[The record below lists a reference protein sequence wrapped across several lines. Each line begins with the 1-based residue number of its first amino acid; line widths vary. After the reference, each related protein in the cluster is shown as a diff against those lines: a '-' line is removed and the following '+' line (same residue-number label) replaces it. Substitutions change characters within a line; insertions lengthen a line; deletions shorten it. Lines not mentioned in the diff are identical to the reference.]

1 MIQSSLY
8 RALNKGFDYQ
18 ILACKDFKESE
29 LAKEVISYFKPNTK
43 AILFPEFRAKKN
55 DDLRSFFEE
64 FLQLLGGLREFYQAL
79 ENKQEAII
87 IAPISALLH
96 PLPKKELLESFKIT
110 LLEKY
115 NLKDLKDKLFYYG
128 YEILDLVEVEG
139 EASFR
144 GDIVDIYAPNSK
156 AYRLSFFDTEC
167 ESIKEFDPT
176 TQMSLKEDLLE
187 IEIPPTLFS
196 LDEPSY
202 KDLKTKVEQSP
213 LNSFSKDLTSFGL
226 WFLGEKAND
235 LLHAYKSVIS
245 PKALEEIQELASLNE
260 LDCERFKSLKVL
272 ENAQGYEDLEIH
284 AHALEGFIA
293 LHSNHKI
300 TLLAPNK
307 TILDN
312 VLGTIKKSNMDNV
325 LGTIEKSNMECVIAP
340 FVLNFKT
347 PDGIFISLNSF
358 ERKKKRQKSK
368 LALNELNP
376 GEWVVHDDY
385 GVGVFSQLVQHSVL
399 GSKRDFLEIAYLGED
414 KLLLP
419 VENLHLIAR
428 YVAQSDSVPVKDRLG
443 KGSFLKLKAK
453 VRTKLLEIAGKIIE
467 LAAERNLILGK
478 KMDTHLAE
486 LEVFKSHAGFE
497 YTSDQ
502 EKAIAEISK
511 DLSSKRVMDRL
522 LSGDV
527 GFGKT
532 EVAMHAIFCAFL
544 NGFQSVLV
552 VPTTLLAH
560 QHFETL
566 RARFENFGVKVARLD
581 RYASEK
587 NKLLKAVELG
597 LIDVLV
603 GTHAILGA
611 KFKNLGLVVV
621 DEEHKFGVKQKEAL
635 KELSKSVHFLSMSA
649 TPIPRTLNMALS
661 QIKSI
666 SSLKTP
672 PTDRKPSRTF
682 LKEKNDELLKEI
694 IYREL
699 RRNGQIFYIHNHI
712 ASISKVKTK
721 LENLI
726 PKLKI
731 AILHSQINANK
742 SEEIMLEFA
751 KGNYQ
756 VLLCTSIVESG
767 IHLPNANTIIIDNA
781 QNFGL
786 ADLHQLRGR
795 VGRGKKEGF
804 CYFLIEDQKSLN
816 EQALKRLLALEKNS
830 YLGSGE
836 SIAYH
841 DLEIRGGGNLLGQ
854 DQSGHIKNIG
864 YALYTRMLEDAIYE
878 LSGGKKRLEK
888 SVEIQLGVSAFL
900 NPELIASDSL
910 RLDLYRRLS
919 LCENVD
925 EVGQIH
931 EEIEDRFGKID
942 DLSAQFL
949 QIITLKILANQL
961 GILKLSNF
969 NQNITLTY
977 SDEKKES
984 LKAPSKDDNDILE
997 TLLKHLRAQISLKQR

>member
-8 RALNKGFDYQ
+8 KALNKGFDYQ

-79 ENKQEAII
+79 ENKQKAII

-187 IEIPPTLFS
+187 VEIPPTLFS
-196 LDEPSY
+196 LNEQSY
-202 KDLKTKVEQSP
+202 KDLKAKVEQSP

-260 LDCERFKSLKVL
+260 LDGERFKFLKVL
-272 ENAQGYEDLEIH
+272 ENPQGYEDLEIH
-284 AHALEGFIA
+284 AHALESFMA
-293 LHSNHKI
+293 LHSNRKI

-312 VLGTIKKSNMDNV
+312 AISTL
-325 LGTIEKSNMECVIAP
+325 EKSHIECVIAP

-368 LALNELNP
+368 LALNELNA

-399 GSKRDFLEIAYLGED
+399 GSKRDFLEIAYWGED

-428 YVAQSDSVPVKDRLG
+428 YVAQSDSVPIKDRLG

-453 VRTKLLEIAGKIIE
+453 VKNKLLEIAGKIIE

-544 NGFQSVLV
+544 NGFQSALV

-587 NKLLKAVELG
+587 NKLLKAVGLG
-597 LIDVLV
+597 LVDVLV

-661 QIKSI
+661 QIKGI
-666 SSLKTP
+666 SSLKIP
-672 PTDRKPSRTF
+672 PTDRKPNRTF

-694 IYREL
+694 IHREL

-721 LENLI
+721 LEDLI

-731 AILHSQINANK
+731 AILHSQINAHE
-742 SEEIMLEFA
+742 SEETMLEFA

-836 SIAYH
+836 SVAYH

-888 SVEIQLGVSAFL
+888 SVEIQLSVSAFL

-919 LCENVD
+919 LCENTD

-961 GILKLSNF
+961 GIIKLSNF
-969 NQNITLTY
+969 NQNITITY

-984 LKAPSKDDNDILE
+984 LKAPSKDDSDILE
-997 TLLKHLRAQISLKQR
+997 TLLKHLRAQISLKRH

>member
-1 MIQSSLY
+1 MIQASLY

-187 IEIPPTLFS
+187 VEIPPTLFS
-196 LDEPSY
+196 LNEQSY
-202 KDLKTKVEQSP
+202 KDLKAKVEQSP

-260 LDCERFKSLKVL
+260 LNCERFKFLKVL
-272 ENAQGYEDLEIH
+272 ENPQGYEDLEIH
-284 AHALEGFIA
+284 AHALESFIT
-293 LHSNHKI
+293 LHSNRKI

-312 VLGTIKKSNMDNV
+312 AISVL
-325 LGTIEKSNMECVIAP
+325 EKSSIECVIAP

-347 PDGIFISLNSF
+347 PNGIFISLNSF

-368 LALNELNP
+368 LALNELNA

-399 GSKRDFLEIAYLGED
+399 GSKRDFLEIAYFGED

-428 YVAQSDSVPVKDRLG
+428 YVAQSDSVPIKDRLG

-453 VRTKLLEIAGKIIE
+453 VKTKLLEIAGKIIE

-544 NGFQSVLV
+544 NGFQSALV

-581 RYASEK
+581 RYASKK
-587 NKLLKAVELG
+587 NKLLKAAELG

-603 GTHAILGA
+603 GTHAIFCA

-621 DEEHKFGVKQKEAL
+621 DEEHKFGVKQKESL

-661 QIKSI
+661 QIKGI
-666 SSLKTP
+666 SSLKIP

-694 IYREL
+694 IHREL

-712 ASISKVKTK
+712 ASISKIKTK
-721 LENLI
+721 LEDLI

-731 AILHSQINANK
+731 AILHSQISAHE

-767 IHLPNANTIIIDNA
+767 IHLPNANTIIIDKA

-961 GILKLSNF
+961 GIIKLSNF
-969 NQNITLTY
+969 NQNITITY

-997 TLLKHLRAQISLKQR
+997 TLLKHLRTQISLKRH

>member
-29 LAKEVISYFKPNTK
+29 LAKEVISYFKPNIK

-79 ENKQEAII
+79 ENKQETII

-144 GDIVDIYAPNSK
+144 GDIVDIYVPNSK
-156 AYRLSFFDTEC
+156 AYRLSFFGTEC
-167 ESIKEFDPT
+167 ESIKELDPT

-226 WFLGEKAND
+226 WFLGEKAQD
-235 LLHAYKSVIS
+235 LLSVYKSIIS

-260 LDCERFKSLKVL
+260 LDCERFKFLKVL

-284 AHALEGFIA
+284 AHALEGFIT

-312 VLGTIKKSNMDNV
+312 AISAL
-325 LGTIEKSNMECVIAP
+325 EKSSMECVIAP

-368 LALNELNP
+368 LALNELNA

-428 YVAQSDSVPVKDRLG
+428 YVAQSDSVPAKDRLG

-478 KMDTHLAE
+478 KMDVYLAE

-511 DLSSKRVMDRL
+511 DLSSHRVMDRL

-544 NGFQSVLV
+544 NGFQSALV

-566 RARFENFGVKVARLD
+566 RARFEKFGVKVARLD

-597 LIDVLV
+597 QVDALI

-611 KFKNLGLVVV
+611 KFKNLGLMVV

-661 QIKSI
+661 QIKGI
-666 SSLKTP
+666 SSLKIP

-694 IYREL
+694 IHREL

-712 ASISKVKTK
+712 VSISKVKTK
-721 LENLI
+721 LEDLI

-731 AILHSQINANK
+731 AILHSQINANE

-961 GILKLSNF
+961 GIIKLSNF

-977 SDEKKES
+977 NDEHKES

-997 TLLKHLRAQISLKQR
+997 TLLKHLRAQISLKRR

>member
-8 RALNKGFDYQ
+8 RALNEGFDYQ

-29 LAKEVISYFKPNTK
+29 LAKEVISYVKPNTK

-144 GDIVDIYAPNSK
+144 GDIVDIYIPNSK

-167 ESIKEFDPT
+167 ESIKELDPT

-226 WFLGEKAND
+226 WFLGEKAQD
-235 LLHAYKSVIS
+235 LLSVYKSVIS
-245 PKALEEIQELASLNE
+245 PRALEEIQELASLNE
-260 LDCERFKSLKVL
+260 LDCERFKFLKVL

-312 VLGTIKKSNMDNV
+312 TISALDA
-325 LGTIEKSNMECVIAP
+325 GNMECVIAP

-347 PDGIFISLNSF
+347 PDRIFISLNSF
-358 ERKKKRQKSK
+358 ERKKKHRKSK

-428 YVAQSDSVPVKDRLG
+428 YVAQSDSVPAKDRLG

-453 VRTKLLEIAGKIIE
+453 VRTKLLEIASKIIE

-502 EKAIAEISK
+502 EKAIAEISR
-511 DLSSKRVMDRL
+511 DLSSHRVMDRL

-544 NGFQSVLV
+544 NGFQSALV

-566 RARFENFGVKVARLD
+566 RVRFENFGVKVARLD

-597 LIDVLV
+597 LVDALI

-611 KFKNLGLVVV
+611 KFKNLGLMVV

-661 QIKSI
+661 QIKGI

-672 PTDRKPSRTF
+672 PTDRKPNRTF

-721 LENLI
+721 LEGLI

-961 GILKLSNF
+961 GIIKLSNF
-969 NQNITLTY
+969 NQNITITY

-997 TLLKHLRAQISLKQR
+997 TLLKHLHAQISLKRH

>member
-18 ILACKDFKESE
+18 ILACKDFKESK
-29 LAKEVISYFKPNTK
+29 LAKEVISYFKPNIK
-43 AILFPEFRAKKN
+43 AVLFPEFRAKKN

-196 LDEPSY
+196 LDESSY

-260 LDCERFKSLKVL
+260 LDYERFKFLEVL

-293 LHSNHKI
+293 LHSHHKI

-312 VLGTIKKSNMDNV
+312 AISAL
-325 LGTIEKSNMECVIAP
+325 EKSHIECVIAP

-347 PDGIFISLNSF
+347 PDRIFISLNSF

-385 GVGVFSQLVQHSVL
+385 GVGVFSQLIQHSVL

-443 KGSFLKLKAK
+443 KGSFLKSKAK
-453 VRTKLLEIAGKIIE
+453 VRTKLLEIASKIIE

-544 NGFQSVLV
+544 NGFQSALV

-597 LIDVLV
+597 LVDALI

-661 QIKSI
+661 QIKGI

-694 IYREL
+694 IHREL

-731 AILHSQINANK
+731 AILHSQINANE

-836 SIAYH
+836 SVAYH

-919 LCENVD
+919 LCEDVD

-961 GILKLSNF
+961 GIIKLSNF
-969 NQNITLTY
+969 NQNITITY

-997 TLLKHLRAQISLKQR
+997 TLLKHLRAQISLKRR

>member
-156 AYRLSFFDTEC
+156 AYRLSFFDMEC

-187 IEIPPTLFS
+187 VEIPPTLFS
-196 LDEPSY
+196 LNEQSY

-260 LDCERFKSLKVL
+260 LDNERFKFLKVL
-272 ENAQGYEDLEIH
+272 ENPQGYEDLEIH
-284 AHALEGFIA
+284 AHALESFIA
-293 LHSNHKI
+293 LHSNRKI

-312 VLGTIKKSNMDNV
+312 AISAL
-325 LGTIEKSNMECVIAP
+325 EKSHIECVIAP

-428 YVAQSDSVPVKDRLG
+428 YVAQSDSVPTKDRLG

-453 VRTKLLEIAGKIIE
+453 VKTKLLEIAGKIIE

-486 LEVFKSHAGFE
+486 LEIFKSHAGFE

-544 NGFQSVLV
+544 NGFQSALV

-603 GTHAILGA
+603 GTRAILGA

-661 QIKSI
+661 QIKGI
-666 SSLKTP
+666 SSLKIP

-694 IYREL
+694 IHREL

-721 LENLI
+721 LEDLI

-731 AILHSQINANK
+731 AILHSQINANE

-767 IHLPNANTIIIDNA
+767 IHLPNANTIIIDNV

-888 SVEIQLGVSAFL
+888 SVEIQLSVSAFL

-919 LCENVD
+919 LCENTD

-961 GILKLSNF
+961 GIIKLSNF
-969 NQNITLTY
+969 NQNITITY

-997 TLLKHLRAQISLKQR
+997 TLLKHLRAQISLKRH

>member
-29 LAKEVISYFKPNTK
+29 LAKEVISYFKPNIK

-156 AYRLSFFDTEC
+156 AYRLSFFDMEC

-196 LDEPSY
+196 LNEQSY

-245 PKALEEIQELASLNE
+245 PRALEENQELASLNE
-260 LDCERFKSLKVL
+260 LDNERFKFLKVL
-272 ENAQGYEDLEIH
+272 ENPQGYEDLEIH
-284 AHALEGFIA
+284 AHALESFIA
-293 LHSNHKI
+293 LHSNRKI

-312 VLGTIKKSNMDNV
+312 AISAL
-325 LGTIEKSNMECVIAP
+325 EKSHIECVIAP

-368 LALNELNP
+368 LALNELNA

-399 GSKRDFLEIAYLGED
+399 GSKRDFLEIAYWGED

-428 YVAQSDSVPVKDRLG
+428 YVAQSDSVPTKDRLG

-453 VRTKLLEIAGKIIE
+453 VKTKLLEIASKIIE

-544 NGFQSVLV
+544 NGFQSALV

-603 GTHAILGA
+603 GTHAIFCA

-661 QIKSI
+661 QIKGI
-666 SSLKTP
+666 SSLKIP

-694 IYREL
+694 IHREL

-721 LENLI
+721 LEDLI

-731 AILHSQINANK
+731 AILHSQINAHE

-888 SVEIQLGVSAFL
+888 SVEIQLSVSAFL

-919 LCENVD
+919 LCENTD

-961 GILKLSNF
+961 GIIKLSNF
-969 NQNITLTY
+969 NQNITITY

-997 TLLKHLRAQISLKQR
+997 TLLKHLRAQISLKRH

>member
-18 ILACKDFKESE
+18 ILACKDFKESK
-29 LAKEVISYFKPNTK
+29 LAKEVISYFKPNIK
-43 AILFPEFRAKKN
+43 AVLFPEFRAKKD

-79 ENKQEAII
+79 ENKQETII

-144 GDIVDIYAPNSK
+144 GDIVDIYVPNSK

-196 LDEPSY
+196 LDESSY

-245 PKALEEIQELASLNE
+245 PRALEEIQELASLNE
-260 LDCERFKSLKVL
+260 LDCERFKFLEVL

-284 AHALEGFIA
+284 VHALEGFIA
-293 LHSNHKI
+293 LHSHHKI

-312 VLGTIKKSNMDNV
+312 AISAL
-325 LGTIEKSNMECVIAP
+325 EKSNIECVIAP

-428 YVAQSDSVPVKDRLG
+428 YVVQSDSVPAKDRLG

-478 KMDTHLAE
+478 KMDVHLAE
-486 LEVFKSHAGFE
+486 LEIFKSHAGFE

-544 NGFQSVLV
+544 NGFQSALV

-597 LIDVLV
+597 QVDALI

-661 QIKSI
+661 QIKGI

-721 LENLI
+721 LEELI

-731 AILHSQINANK
+731 AILHSQINASE

-836 SIAYH
+836 SVAYH

-919 LCENVD
+919 LCENTD

-942 DLSAQFL
+942 DLSTQFL

-961 GILKLSNF
+961 GIIKLSNF

-977 SDEKKES
+977 NDEHKES

-997 TLLKHLRAQISLKQR
+997 TLLKHLRAQISLKRR

>member
-79 ENKQEAII
+79 ENKQETII

-156 AYRLSFFDTEC
+156 AYRLSFFDAEC

-196 LDEPSY
+196 LDESSY

-245 PKALEEIQELASLNE
+245 PRALEEIQELASLNE
-260 LDCERFKSLKVL
+260 LDDERFKFLKVL
-272 ENAQGYEDLEIH
+272 ENPQGYEDLEIH
-284 AHALEGFIA
+284 VHALESFIA

-312 VLGTIKKSNMDNV
+312 AISAL
-325 LGTIEKSNMECVIAP
+325 EKSHIECVIAP

-368 LALNELNP
+368 LALNELNA

-428 YVAQSDSVPVKDRLG
+428 YVAQSDSVPTKDRLG

-453 VRTKLLEIAGKIIE
+453 VKTKLLEIAGKIIE

-486 LEVFKSHAGFE
+486 LEVFKLHAGFE

-511 DLSSKRVMDRL
+511 DLSSNRVMDRL

-544 NGFQSVLV
+544 NGFQSALV

-581 RYASEK
+581 RYAGEK

-603 GTHAILGA
+603 GTHAIFCA

-635 KELSKSVHFLSMSA
+635 KELAKSVHFLSMSA

-661 QIKSI
+661 QIKGI
-666 SSLKTP
+666 SSLKIP

-694 IYREL
+694 IHREL

-721 LENLI
+721 LEELI

-731 AILHSQINANK
+731 AILHSQINANE

-888 SVEIQLGVSAFL
+888 SVEIQLSVSAFL

-919 LCENVD
+919 LCENTD

-961 GILKLSNF
+961 GIIKLSNF
-969 NQNITLTY
+969 NQNITITY

-997 TLLKHLRAQISLKQR
+997 TLLKHLRAQISLKRH

>member
-18 ILACKDFKESE
+18 ILACKDFKESK
-29 LAKEVISYFKPNTK
+29 LAKEVINYFKPNTK

-64 FLQLLGGLREFYQAL
+64 FLQLLGALGEFYQAL
-79 ENKQEAII
+79 ENKQETII

-110 LLEKY
+110 LLGKY

-128 YEILDLVEVEG
+128 YEILDLVEMEG

-167 ESIKEFDPT
+167 ESIKEFDPI

-245 PKALEEIQELASLNE
+245 PKALGEIQELASLNE
-260 LDCERFKSLKVL
+260 LDGERFKSLKVL

-293 LHSNHKI
+293 LHSNRKI

-312 VLGTIKKSNMDNV
+312 AIGTLERSSI
-325 LGTIEKSNMECVIAP
+325 ECVIAP

-428 YVAQSDSVPVKDRLG
+428 YVAQSDSVPIKDRLG

-453 VRTKLLEIAGKIIE
+453 VRTKLLEIASKIIE

-497 YTSDQ
+497 YTNDQ

-544 NGFQSVLV
+544 NGFQSALV

-597 LIDVLV
+597 LVDVLV

-661 QIKSI
+661 QIKGI

-694 IYREL
+694 IHREL

-712 ASISKVKTK
+712 ASILKVKTK

-836 SIAYH
+836 SVAYH

-961 GILKLSNF
+961 GIIKLSNF
-969 NQNITLTY
+969 NQNITITY
-977 SDEKKES
+977 GDEKKES

-997 TLLKHLRAQISLKQR
+997 TLLKHLRTQISLKRR

>member
-18 ILACKDFKESE
+18 ILACKDFKESK
-29 LAKEVISYFKPNTK
+29 LAKEVISYFKPNIK
-43 AILFPEFRAKKN
+43 AVLFPEFRAKKN

-167 ESIKEFDPT
+167 ESIKELDPT

-196 LDEPSY
+196 LDESSY

-245 PKALEEIQELASLNE
+245 PRALEEIQELASLNE
-260 LDCERFKSLKVL
+260 LDYERFKLLKVL

-312 VLGTIKKSNMDNV
+312 AISAL
-325 LGTIEKSNMECVIAP
+325 EKSNMECVIAP

-347 PDGIFISLNSF
+347 PDRIFISLNSF

-376 GEWVVHDDY
+376 GDWVVHDDY

-428 YVAQSDSVPVKDRLG
+428 YVVQSDSVPAKDRLG

-453 VRTKLLEIAGKIIE
+453 VRAKLLEIAGKIIE

-478 KMDTHLAE
+478 KMDVHLAE

-544 NGFQSVLV
+544 NGFQSALV

-597 LIDVLV
+597 LVDVLV

-661 QIKSI
+661 QIKGI

-731 AILHSQINANK
+731 AILHSQINANE

-931 EEIEDRFGKID
+931 EEIEDRFGKMD

-961 GILKLSNF
+961 GIIKLSNF

-977 SDEKKES
+977 SDEHKES

-997 TLLKHLRAQISLKQR
+997 TLLKHLRAQISLKRR

>member
-8 RALNKGFDYQ
+8 GALNKGFDYQ

-29 LAKEVISYFKPNTK
+29 LAKEVISYFKPNIK

-156 AYRLSFFDTEC
+156 AYRLSFFDMEC

-196 LDEPSY
+196 LNEQSY

-245 PKALEEIQELASLNE
+245 PKALEEIQELTSLNE
-260 LDCERFKSLKVL
+260 LDYERFKFLKIL
-272 ENAQGYEDLEIH
+272 ENPQGYEDLEIH
-284 AHALEGFIA
+284 AHALESFIA
-293 LHSNHKI
+293 LHSNRKI
-300 TLLAPNK
+300 TLLATNK

-312 VLGTIKKSNMDNV
+312 AISAL
-325 LGTIEKSNMECVIAP
+325 EKSHIECVIAP

-368 LALNELNP
+368 LALNELNA

-428 YVAQSDSVPVKDRLG
+428 YVAQSDSVPIKDRLG

-453 VRTKLLEIAGKIIE
+453 VKNKLLEIAGKIIE

-486 LEVFKSHAGFE
+486 LEIFKSHAGFE

-544 NGFQSVLV
+544 NGFQSALV

-661 QIKSI
+661 QIKGI
-666 SSLKTP
+666 SSLKIP

-682 LKEKNDELLKEI
+682 LKEKNDGLLKEI
-694 IYREL
+694 IHREL

-721 LENLI
+721 LEDLI

-731 AILHSQINANK
+731 AILHSQINAHE
-742 SEEIMLEFA
+742 SEETMLEFA

-888 SVEIQLGVSAFL
+888 SVEIQLSVSAFL

-919 LCENVD
+919 LCENTD

-961 GILKLSNF
+961 GIIKLSNF
-969 NQNITLTY
+969 NQNITITY

-997 TLLKHLRAQISLKQR
+997 TLLKHLRAQISLKRH

>member
-18 ILACKDFKESE
+18 ILACKDFKESK
-29 LAKEVISYFKPNTK
+29 LAKEVISYFKPNIK

-79 ENKQEAII
+79 ENKQETII

-144 GDIVDIYAPNSK
+144 GDIVDIYIPNSK
-156 AYRLSFFDTEC
+156 AYRLSFFDAEC
-167 ESIKEFDPT
+167 ESIKELDPT

-196 LDEPSY
+196 LDESSY
-202 KDLKTKVEQSP
+202 KDLKIKVEQSP

-226 WFLGEKAND
+226 WFLGEKAQD
-235 LLHAYKSVIS
+235 LLSVYQSIIS
-245 PKALEEIQELASLNE
+245 PRALEEIQELASLNE
-260 LDCERFKSLKVL
+260 LDDERFKFLKVL
-272 ENAQGYEDLEIH
+272 ENPQGYEDLEIH

-300 TLLAPNK
+300 TLLASNK

-312 VLGTIKKSNMDNV
+312 AISAL
-325 LGTIEKSNMECVIAP
+325 EKSNIECVIAP

-347 PDGIFISLNSF
+347 PDRIFISLNSF

-368 LALNELNP
+368 LALNELNA

-385 GVGVFSQLVQHSVL
+385 GVGVFSQLIQHSVL

-453 VRTKLLEIAGKIIE
+453 VRAKLLEIAGKIIE

-497 YTSDQ
+497 YTNDQ
-502 EKAIAEISK
+502 EKAIAEISR
-511 DLSSKRVMDRL
+511 DLSSHRVMDRL

-532 EVAMHAIFCAFL
+532 EVAMHAIFCTFL
-544 NGFQSVLV
+544 NGFQSALV

-581 RYASEK
+581 RYIKTSEK
-587 NKLLKAVELG
+587 SKLLKAVELG
-597 LIDVLV
+597 LVDALI

-661 QIKSI
+661 QIKGI

-721 LENLI
+721 LEELI

-731 AILHSQINANK
+731 AILHSQINANE

-804 CYFLIEDQKSLN
+804 CYFLIEDQKNLN

-878 LSGGKKRLEK
+878 LSGGKKRFEK

-977 SDEKKES
+977 SDEHKES

-997 TLLKHLRAQISLKQR
+997 TLLKHLHAQISLKRR

>member
-18 ILACKDFKESE
+18 ILACKDFKESK
-29 LAKEVISYFKPNTK
+29 LAKEVINYFKPNIK
-43 AILFPEFRAKKN
+43 AVLFPEFRAKKN

-64 FLQLLGGLREFYQAL
+64 FLQLLGALREFYQAL
-79 ENKQEAII
+79 ENKQETII

-144 GDIVDIYAPNSK
+144 GDIVDIYIPNSK

-167 ESIKEFDPT
+167 ESIKELDPT

-226 WFLGEKAND
+226 WFLGEKAQD
-235 LLHAYKSVIS
+235 LLSVYKSVIS
-245 PKALEEIQELASLNE
+245 PRALEEIQELASLNE
-260 LDCERFKSLKVL
+260 LDYERFKFLKVL

-312 VLGTIKKSNMDNV
+312 AISALERSN
-325 LGTIEKSNMECVIAP
+325 IECVIAP

-368 LALNELNP
+368 LALNELNA

-428 YVAQSDSVPVKDRLG
+428 YVAQSGSVPAKDRLG

-478 KMDTHLAE
+478 KMDVHLAE

-532 EVAMHAIFCAFL
+532 EVAMHAIFCTFL
-544 NGFQSVLV
+544 NGFQSALV

-597 LIDVLV
+597 QVDALI

-661 QIKSI
+661 QIKGI

-694 IYREL
+694 IHREL

-721 LENLI
+721 LEELI

-997 TLLKHLRAQISLKQR
+997 TLLKHLRAQISLKRR

>member
-144 GDIVDIYAPNSK
+144 GDIVDIYVPNSK

-196 LDEPSY
+196 LNEQSY

-235 LLHAYKSVIS
+235 LLQAYKSVIS

-260 LDCERFKSLKVL
+260 LDGERFKFLKVL
-272 ENAQGYEDLEIH
+272 ENPQGYEDLEIH
-284 AHALEGFIA
+284 AHALESFIA
-293 LHSNHKI
+293 LHSNRKI

-312 VLGTIKKSNMDNV
+312 AISAL
-325 LGTIEKSNMECVIAP
+325 EKSHIECVIAP

-368 LALNELNP
+368 LALNELNA

-428 YVAQSDSVPVKDRLG
+428 YVAQSDSVPIKDRLG

-453 VRTKLLEIAGKIIE
+453 VKNKLLEIAGKIIE

-478 KMDTHLAE
+478 KMDVHLAE

-544 NGFQSVLV
+544 NGFQSALV

-661 QIKSI
+661 QIKGI
-666 SSLKTP
+666 SSLKIP

-694 IYREL
+694 IHREL

-721 LENLI
+721 LEDLI

-731 AILHSQINANK
+731 AILHSQISAHE

-961 GILKLSNF
+961 GIIKLSNF
-969 NQNITLTY
+969 NQNITITY

-997 TLLKHLRAQISLKQR
+997 TLLKHLRAQISLKRR

>member
-8 RALNKGFDYQ
+8 KALNEGFDYQ
-18 ILACKDFKESE
+18 ILACKDFKESK

-79 ENKQEAII
+79 ENKQETII

-187 IEIPPTLFS
+187 IEVPPTLFS

-226 WFLGEKAND
+226 WFLGEKAQD
-235 LLHAYKSVIS
+235 LLIVYKSVIS
-245 PKALEEIQELASLNE
+245 PRALEEIQELASLNE
-260 LDCERFKSLKVL
+260 LDCECFKFLKVL
-272 ENAQGYEDLEIH
+272 ESVQGYEDLEIH

-312 VLGTIKKSNMDNV
+312 AISTL
-325 LGTIEKSNMECVIAP
+325 EKSSMECVIAP

-347 PDGIFISLNSF
+347 PDRIFISLNSF

-428 YVAQSDSVPVKDRLG
+428 YVAQSDSVPAKDRLG

-453 VRTKLLEIAGKIIE
+453 VRAKLLEIAGKIIE

-497 YTSDQ
+497 YTNDQ
-502 EKAIAEISK
+502 EKAIAEISR
-511 DLSSKRVMDRL
+511 DLSSHRVMDRL

-544 NGFQSVLV
+544 NGFQSALV

-581 RYASEK
+581 RYVSEK

-597 LIDVLV
+597 LVDVLV

-611 KFKNLGLVVV
+611 KFKNLGLMVV

-661 QIKSI
+661 QIKGI

-731 AILHSQINANK
+731 AILHSQINANE

-751 KGNYQ
+751 KGSYQ

-961 GILKLSNF
+961 GIIKLSNF

-977 SDEKKES
+977 NDEKKES

-997 TLLKHLRAQISLKQR
+997 TLLKHLRAQISLKRR

>member
-18 ILACKDFKESE
+18 ILACKDFKESK
-29 LAKEVISYFKPNTK
+29 LAKEVINYFKPHTK

-64 FLQLLGGLREFYQAL
+64 FLQLLGALREFYQAL
-79 ENKQEAII
+79 ENKQETII

-167 ESIKEFDPT
+167 ESIKELDPT

-196 LDEPSY
+196 LDESSY

-226 WFLGEKAND
+226 WFLGEKAQD
-235 LLHAYKSVIS
+235 LLSVYKSVIS
-245 PKALEEIQELASLNE
+245 PRALEEIQELASLNE
-260 LDCERFKSLKVL
+260 LDYERFKFLKVL

-312 VLGTIKKSNMDNV
+312 AISALERSN
-325 LGTIEKSNMECVIAP
+325 IECVIAP

-486 LEVFKSHAGFE
+486 LEIFKSHAGFE
-497 YTSDQ
+497 YASDQ

-544 NGFQSVLV
+544 NGFQSALV

-597 LIDVLV
+597 LVDVLV

-661 QIKSI
+661 QIKGI

-694 IYREL
+694 IHREL

-721 LENLI
+721 LEGLI

-961 GILKLSNF
+961 DIIKLSNF

-977 SDEKKES
+977 SDEHKES

-997 TLLKHLRAQISLKQR
+997 TLLKHLRAQISLKRR

>member
-115 NLKDLKDKLFYYG
+115 NLKELKDKLFYYG

-167 ESIKEFDPT
+167 ESIKELDPT

-196 LDEPSY
+196 LDESSY

-226 WFLGEKAND
+226 WFLGEKAQD
-235 LLHAYKSVIS
+235 LLSVYKSIIS
-245 PKALEEIQELASLNE
+245 PRALEEIQELAGLNE
-260 LDCERFKSLKVL
+260 LDGERFKFLKVL
-272 ENAQGYEDLEIH
+272 ETPQGYEDLEIH

-293 LHSNHKI
+293 LHSHHKI

-312 VLGTIKKSNMDNV
+312 VLGTI
-325 LGTIEKSNMECVIAP
+325 EKSSMECVIAP

-428 YVAQSDSVPVKDRLG
+428 YVAQSDSVPIKDRLG

-453 VRTKLLEIAGKIIE
+453 VRTKLLEIASKIIE

-478 KMDTHLAE
+478 KMDVHLAE

-502 EKAIAEISK
+502 EKAIAEISR
-511 DLSSKRVMDRL
+511 DLSSHRVMDRL

-544 NGFQSVLV
+544 NGFQSTLV

-597 LIDVLV
+597 LVDVLV
-603 GTHAILGA
+603 GTHAILGT

-661 QIKSI
+661 QIKGI

-721 LENLI
+721 LEGLI

-731 AILHSQINANK
+731 AILHSQINAYE

-767 IHLPNANTIIIDNA
+767 IHLPNANTIIMDNA

-836 SIAYH
+836 SVAYH

-942 DLSAQFL
+942 DLSTQFL

-961 GILKLSNF
+961 GIIKLSNF

-997 TLLKHLRAQISLKQR
+997 TLLKHLRAQISLKRR

>member
-8 RALNKGFDYQ
+8 KALNKGFDYQ
-18 ILACKDFKESE
+18 ILACKDFKESQ

-43 AILFPEFRAKKN
+43 AVLFPEFRAKKN

-128 YEILDLVEVEG
+128 YEILELVEMEG

-196 LDEPSY
+196 LNEPSY

-235 LLHAYKSVIS
+235 LLHAYKSIIS

-260 LDCERFKSLKVL
+260 LDSERFKFLKVL
-272 ENAQGYEDLEIH
+272 ENPQGYEDLEIH
-284 AHALEGFIA
+284 AHALESFIA

-312 VLGTIKKSNMDNV
+312 AISAF
-325 LGTIEKSNMECVIAP
+325 EKSNIECVTAP

-368 LALNELNP
+368 LALNELNA

-453 VRTKLLEIAGKIIE
+453 VRAKLLEIAGKIIE

-478 KMDTHLAE
+478 KMDARLAE
-486 LEVFKSHAGFE
+486 LEIFKSHAGFE

-511 DLSSKRVMDRL
+511 DLSSHRVMDRL

-544 NGFQSVLV
+544 NGFQSALV

-597 LIDVLV
+597 LVDVLV

-661 QIKSI
+661 QIKGI

-721 LENLI
+721 LEDLI

-731 AILHSQINANK
+731 AILHSQINASE

-751 KGNYQ
+751 KGSYQ

-795 VGRGKKEGF
+795 VGRGQKEGF
-804 CYFLIEDQKSLN
+804 CYFLIEDQKNLN

-888 SVEIQLGVSAFL
+888 SVEIQLSVSAFL

-919 LCENVD
+919 LCENAD

-942 DLSAQFL
+942 DLSVQFL

-961 GILKLSNF
+961 GIIKLSNF
-969 NQNITLTY
+969 NQNITITY

-997 TLLKHLRAQISLKQR
+997 TLLKHLRAQISLKRH

>member
-79 ENKQEAII
+79 ENKQEVII

-167 ESIKEFDPT
+167 ESIKELDPT

-260 LDCERFKSLKVL
+260 LDCERFKFLKVL

-293 LHSNHKI
+293 LHSNRKI

-312 VLGTIKKSNMDNV
+312 AISTLERSHI
-325 LGTIEKSNMECVIAP
+325 ECVIAP

-544 NGFQSVLV
+544 NGFQSALV

-597 LIDVLV
+597 LVDVLV

-661 QIKSI
+661 QIKGI

-721 LENLI
+721 LEGLI

-804 CYFLIEDQKSLN
+804 CYFLIEDQKNLN

-836 SIAYH
+836 SVAYH

-864 YALYTRMLEDAIYE
+864 YVLYTRMLEDAIYE

-919 LCENVD
+919 LCEDVD

-949 QIITLKILANQL
+949 QIITLKILANRL
-961 GILKLSNF
+961 GIIKLSNF
-969 NQNITLTY
+969 NQNITITY
-977 SDEKKES
+977 SDGNKES

-997 TLLKHLRAQISLKQR
+997 TLLKHLRAQISLKRR

>member
-29 LAKEVISYFKPNTK
+29 LAKEVISYFKPNIK

-79 ENKQEAII
+79 ENKQEVII

-144 GDIVDIYAPNSK
+144 GDIVDIYVPNSK

-167 ESIKEFDPT
+167 ESIKELDPT

-226 WFLGEKAND
+226 WFLGEKAQD
-235 LLHAYKSVIS
+235 LLSVYKSTIS
-245 PKALEEIQELASLNE
+245 PRALEEIQELASLNE
-260 LDCERFKSLKVL
+260 LDCERFKFLKVL

-312 VLGTIKKSNMDNV
+312 AVSAL
-325 LGTIEKSNMECVIAP
+325 EKSSMECVIAP

-368 LALNELNP
+368 LALNELNA

-453 VRTKLLEIAGKIIE
+453 VRTKLLEIASKIIE

-478 KMDTHLAE
+478 KMDVHLAE

-544 NGFQSVLV
+544 NGFQSALV

-597 LIDVLV
+597 QVDALI

-661 QIKSI
+661 QIKGI

-694 IYREL
+694 IHREL

-721 LENLI
+721 LEELI

-731 AILHSQINANK
+731 AILHSQINANE

-888 SVEIQLGVSAFL
+888 SVEIQLSVSAFL

-961 GILKLSNF
+961 GIIKLSNF

-977 SDEKKES
+977 NDEHKES

-997 TLLKHLRAQISLKQR
+997 TLLKHLRAQISLKRR

>member
-18 ILACKDFKESE
+18 ILACKDFKESK
-29 LAKEVISYFKPNTK
+29 LAKEVISYFKPNIK
-43 AILFPEFRAKKN
+43 AVLFPEFRAKKN

-79 ENKQEAII
+79 ENKQETII

-196 LDEPSY
+196 LDESSY

-260 LDCERFKSLKVL
+260 LDCERFKFLKVL

-293 LHSNHKI
+293 LHSHHKI

-312 VLGTIKKSNMDNV
+312 VLGTI
-325 LGTIEKSNMECVIAP
+325 EKSSMECVIAP

-428 YVAQSDSVPVKDRLG
+428 YVAQSDSVPAKDRLG

-453 VRTKLLEIAGKIIE
+453 VRTKLLEIASKIIE

-478 KMDTHLAE
+478 KMDVHLAE

-544 NGFQSVLV
+544 NGFQSALV

-566 RARFENFGVKVARLD
+566 RARFENFGVRVARLD

-597 LIDVLV
+597 QVDVLV

-661 QIKSI
+661 QIKGI

-694 IYREL
+694 IHREL

-721 LENLI
+721 LEGLI

-961 GILKLSNF
+961 GIIKLSNF
-969 NQNITLTY
+969 NQNITITY
-977 SDEKKES
+977 GDEKKES

-997 TLLKHLRAQISLKQR
+997 TLLKHLRTQISLKRR

>member
-18 ILACKDFKESE
+18 ILACKDFKESK
-29 LAKEVISYFKPNTK
+29 LAKEVISYFKPNIK
-43 AILFPEFRAKKN
+43 AVLFPEFRAKKN

-79 ENKQEAII
+79 ENKQETII

-167 ESIKEFDPT
+167 ESIKELDPT

-196 LDEPSY
+196 LNEPSY

-226 WFLGEKAND
+226 WFLGEKAQD
-235 LLHAYKSVIS
+235 LLSVYKSVIS
-245 PKALEEIQELASLNE
+245 PRALEEIQELAGLNE
-260 LDCERFKSLKVL
+260 LDYERFKFLKVL

-293 LHSNHKI
+293 LHSHHKI

-312 VLGTIKKSNMDNV
+312 AISAL
-325 LGTIEKSNMECVIAP
+325 EKSHIECVIAP

-347 PDGIFISLNSF
+347 PDRIFISLNSF

-368 LALNELNP
+368 LALNELNA

-428 YVAQSDSVPVKDRLG
+428 YVAQSDSVPAKDRLG

-532 EVAMHAIFCAFL
+532 EVAMHAIFCTFL
-544 NGFQSVLV
+544 NGFQSALV

-566 RARFENFGVKVARLD
+566 RARFENFGVRVARLD

-597 LIDVLV
+597 LVDVLV

-661 QIKSI
+661 QIKGI

-721 LENLI
+721 LEELI

-997 TLLKHLRAQISLKQR
+997 TLLKHLRAQISLKRH

>member
-8 RALNKGFDYQ
+8 EALNKGFDYQ

-156 AYRLSFFDTEC
+156 AYRLSFFDMEC

-187 IEIPPTLFS
+187 VEIPPTLFS
-196 LDEPSY
+196 LNEQSY

-245 PKALEEIQELASLNE
+245 PRALEEIQELASLNE
-260 LDCERFKSLKVL
+260 LDWERFKFLKVL
-272 ENAQGYEDLEIH
+272 ENPQGHEDLEIH
-284 AHALEGFIA
+284 VHALESFIA
-293 LHSNHKI
+293 LHSNRKI

-312 VLGTIKKSNMDNV
+312 AISAL
-325 LGTIEKSNMECVIAP
+325 EKSHIECVIAP

-358 ERKKKRQKSK
+358 ARKKKRQKSK
-368 LALNELNP
+368 LALNELNA

-399 GSKRDFLEIAYLGED
+399 GSKRDFLEIAYWGED

-428 YVAQSDSVPVKDRLG
+428 YVAQSDSVPTKDRLG
-443 KGSFLKLKAK
+443 KGNFLKLKAK
-453 VRTKLLEIAGKIIE
+453 VKTKLLEIASKIIE

-478 KMDTHLAE
+478 KMDTHLVE

-544 NGFQSVLV
+544 NGFQSALV

-603 GTHAILGA
+603 GTHAILGT

-661 QIKSI
+661 QIKGI
-666 SSLKTP
+666 SSLKIP

-694 IYREL
+694 IRREL

-721 LENLI
+721 LEDLI

-731 AILHSQINANK
+731 AILHSQISAHE

-900 NPELIASDSL
+900 NPELIGSDSL

-919 LCENVD
+919 LCENTD

-961 GILKLSNF
+961 GIIKLSNF
-969 NQNITLTY
+969 NQNITITY

-997 TLLKHLRAQISLKQR
+997 TLLKHLRAQISLKWH

>member
-8 RALNKGFDYQ
+8 GALNKGFDYQ

-29 LAKEVISYFKPNTK
+29 LAKEVISYFKPSIK

-156 AYRLSFFDTEC
+156 AYRLSFFDMEC

-187 IEIPPTLFS
+187 VEIPPTLFS
-196 LDEPSY
+196 LNEQSY
-202 KDLKTKVEQSP
+202 KDLKTKVDQSP

-260 LDCERFKSLKVL
+260 LDNERFKFLKVL
-272 ENAQGYEDLEIH
+272 ENPQGYEDLEIH
-284 AHALEGFIA
+284 AHALESFIA
-293 LHSNHKI
+293 LHSNRKI

-312 VLGTIKKSNMDNV
+312 AISAL
-325 LGTIEKSNMECVIAP
+325 EKSHIECVIAP

-368 LALNELNP
+368 LALNELNA

-428 YVAQSDSVPVKDRLG
+428 YVAQSDSVPTKDRLG

-453 VRTKLLEIAGKIIE
+453 VKTKLLEIASKIIE

-486 LEVFKSHAGFE
+486 LEIFKSHAGFE

-544 NGFQSVLV
+544 NGFQSALV

-566 RARFENFGVKVARLD
+566 RVRFENFGVKVARLD

-587 NKLLKAVELG
+587 NKLLKAVGLG

-661 QIKSI
+661 QIKGI
-666 SSLKTP
+666 SSLKIP

-694 IYREL
+694 IHREL

-721 LENLI
+721 LEDLI

-731 AILHSQINANK
+731 AILHSQINAHE
-742 SEEIMLEFA
+742 SEETMLEFA

-767 IHLPNANTIIIDNA
+767 IHLPNANTIIIDNV

-888 SVEIQLGVSAFL
+888 SVEIQLSVSAFL

-919 LCENVD
+919 LCENTD

-961 GILKLSNF
+961 GIIKLSNF
-969 NQNITLTY
+969 NQNITITY

-984 LKAPSKDDNDILE
+984 LKALSKDDNDILE
-997 TLLKHLRAQISLKQR
+997 TLLKHLRAQISLKRH

>member
-64 FLQLLGGLREFYQAL
+64 FLQLLGALREFYQAL
-79 ENKQEAII
+79 ENKQETII

-226 WFLGEKAND
+226 WFLGEKAQD
-235 LLHAYKSVIS
+235 LLSVYKSIIS
-245 PKALEEIQELASLNE
+245 PRALEEIQELASLNE
-260 LDCERFKSLKVL
+260 LDYERFKFLKVL

-293 LHSNHKI
+293 LHSNRKI

-312 VLGTIKKSNMDNV
+312 VLGAIERSN
-325 LGTIEKSNMECVIAP
+325 IECVIAP

-478 KMDTHLAE
+478 KMDVHLAE
-486 LEVFKSHAGFE
+486 LEIFKSHAGFE

-532 EVAMHAIFCAFL
+532 EVAMHAIFCTFL
-544 NGFQSVLV
+544 NGFQSALV

-597 LIDVLV
+597 LVDALV

-661 QIKSI
+661 QIKGI

-731 AILHSQINANK
+731 AILHSQINANE

-919 LCENVD
+919 LCENTD

-961 GILKLSNF
+961 GIIKLSNF
-969 NQNITLTY
+969 NQNITITY

-997 TLLKHLRAQISLKQR
+997 TLLKHLRAQISLKRR

>member
-18 ILACKDFKESE
+18 ILACKDLKESE

-79 ENKQEAII
+79 ENKQETII

-128 YEILDLVEVEG
+128 YEIVDLVEVEG

-176 TQMSLKEDLLE
+176 TQMSLKEDWLE

-226 WFLGEKAND
+226 WFLEEKAND

-260 LDCERFKSLKVL
+260 LDCERFKLLKVL
-272 ENAQGYEDLEIH
+272 ENPQGYEDLEIH
-284 AHALEGFIA
+284 AHALESFIA
-293 LHSNHKI
+293 LHSNRKI

-312 VLGTIKKSNMDNV
+312 AVSMLERNNI
-325 LGTIEKSNMECVIAP
+325 ECVIAP

-399 GSKRDFLEIAYLGED
+399 GSKRDFLEIAYWGED

-428 YVAQSDSVPVKDRLG
+428 YVAQSDSVPAKDRLG

-478 KMDTHLAE
+478 KMETHLAE

-511 DLSSKRVMDRL
+511 DLSSNRVMDRL

-544 NGFQSVLV
+544 NGFQSALV

-597 LIDVLV
+597 LVDVLV

-661 QIKSI
+661 QIKGI

-721 LENLI
+721 LEGLI

-961 GILKLSNF
+961 GIIKLSNF
-969 NQNITLTY
+969 NQNITITY
-977 SDEKKES
+977 SDEHKES

-997 TLLKHLRAQISLKQR
+997 TLLKHLRAQISLKRR

>member
-18 ILACKDFKESE
+18 ILACKDFKESK
-29 LAKEVISYFKPNTK
+29 LAKEVISYFKPNIK

-79 ENKQEAII
+79 ENKQETII

-235 LLHAYKSVIS
+235 LLHAHKSVIS

-260 LDCERFKSLKVL
+260 LNYERFKFLEVL
-272 ENAQGYEDLEIH
+272 ENAQDYEDLEIH

-293 LHSNHKI
+293 LHSHHKI

-312 VLGTIKKSNMDNV
+312 AISA
-325 LGTIEKSNMECVIAP
+325 IERSHIECVIAP

-385 GVGVFSQLVQHSVL
+385 GVGVFSQLIQHSVL

-428 YVAQSDSVPVKDRLG
+428 YVVQSDSVPAKDRLG

-453 VRTKLLEIAGKIIE
+453 VRTKLLEIASKIIE

-502 EKAIAEISK
+502 EKAIAEISR
-511 DLSSKRVMDRL
+511 DLSSHRVMDRL

-544 NGFQSVLV
+544 NGFQSALV

-566 RARFENFGVKVARLD
+566 RVRFENFGVKVARLD

-597 LIDVLV
+597 QVDALI

-661 QIKSI
+661 QIKGI

-721 LENLI
+721 LEDLI

-900 NPELIASDSL
+900 NSELIASDSL

-969 NQNITLTY
+969 NQNITITY
-977 SDEKKES
+977 GDEKKES

-997 TLLKHLRAQISLKQR
+997 TLLKHLHTQISLKRR

>member
-79 ENKQEAII
+79 ENKQEVII

-167 ESIKEFDPT
+167 ESIKELDPT

-196 LDEPSY
+196 LDESSY

-245 PKALEEIQELASLNE
+245 PRALEEIQELASLNE
-260 LDCERFKSLKVL
+260 LDCERFKFLKVL
-272 ENAQGYEDLEIH
+272 ENPQGYEDLEIH

-312 VLGTIKKSNMDNV
+312 ALGALDA
-325 LGTIEKSNMECVIAP
+325 GNMECVIAP

-347 PDGIFISLNSF
+347 PDRIFISLNSF
-358 ERKKKRQKSK
+358 ERKKKHKKSK

-478 KMDTHLAE
+478 KMDVHLAE

-544 NGFQSVLV
+544 NGFQSALV

-597 LIDVLV
+597 QVDALI

-661 QIKSI
+661 QIKGI

-721 LENLI
+721 LEELI

-731 AILHSQINANK
+731 AILHSQINANE

-997 TLLKHLRAQISLKQR
+997 TILKHLRAQISLKRR

>member
-8 RALNKGFDYQ
+8 GALNKGFDYQ

-156 AYRLSFFDTEC
+156 AYRLSFFDMEC

-196 LDEPSY
+196 LNEQSY

-260 LDCERFKSLKVL
+260 LDGERFKFLKVL

-312 VLGTIKKSNMDNV
+312 AISAL
-325 LGTIEKSNMECVIAP
+325 EKSHIECVIAP

-368 LALNELNP
+368 LALNELNA

-399 GSKRDFLEIAYLGED
+399 GSKRDFLEIAYWGED

-428 YVAQSDSVPVKDRLG
+428 YVAQSDSVPTKDRLG

-453 VRTKLLEIAGKIIE
+453 VKTKLLEIASKIIE

-478 KMDTHLAE
+478 KMDTRLAE

-532 EVAMHAIFCAFL
+532 EVAMHAIFCVFL
-544 NGFQSVLV
+544 NGFQSALV

-603 GTHAILGA
+603 GTHAIFCT

-661 QIKSI
+661 QIKGI
-666 SSLKTP
+666 SSLKIP

-694 IYREL
+694 IHREL

-721 LENLI
+721 LEDLI

-731 AILHSQINANK
+731 AILHSQINAHE
-742 SEEIMLEFA
+742 SEETMLEFA

-888 SVEIQLGVSAFL
+888 SVEIQLSVSAFL

-919 LCENVD
+919 LCENTD

-961 GILKLSNF
+961 GIIKLSNF
-969 NQNITLTY
+969 NQNITITY
-977 SDEKKES
+977 SGEKKES

-997 TLLKHLRAQISLKQR
+997 TLLKHLRAQISLKRH

>member
-156 AYRLSFFDTEC
+156 AYRLSFFDMEC

-196 LDEPSY
+196 LNEQSY

-235 LLHAYKSVIS
+235 LLQAYKSVIS
-245 PKALEEIQELASLNE
+245 PRALEEIQELASLNE
-260 LDCERFKSLKVL
+260 LDNERFKFLKVL
-272 ENAQGYEDLEIH
+272 ENPQGYEDLEIH
-284 AHALEGFIA
+284 AHALESFIA

-312 VLGTIKKSNMDNV
+312 AISAL
-325 LGTIEKSNMECVIAP
+325 EKSHIECVIAP

-368 LALNELNP
+368 LALNELNA

-399 GSKRDFLEIAYLGED
+399 GSKRDFLEIAYFGED

-428 YVAQSDSVPVKDRLG
+428 YVAQSDSVPTKDRLG

-453 VRTKLLEIAGKIIE
+453 VKNKLLEIASKIIE

-486 LEVFKSHAGFE
+486 LEIFKSHAGFE

-544 NGFQSVLV
+544 NGFQSALV

-603 GTHAILGA
+603 GTHAIFCA

-661 QIKSI
+661 QIKGI
-666 SSLKTP
+666 SSLKIP

-694 IYREL
+694 IHREL

-721 LENLI
+721 LEDLI

-731 AILHSQINANK
+731 AILHSQISANE

-888 SVEIQLGVSAFL
+888 SVEIQLSVSAFL

-919 LCENVD
+919 LCENTD

-961 GILKLSNF
+961 GIIKLSNF
-969 NQNITLTY
+969 NQNITITY
-977 SDEKKES
+977 NDEKKES

-997 TLLKHLRAQISLKQR
+997 TLLKHLRAQISLKRH

>member
-18 ILACKDFKESE
+18 ILACKDFKESK

-43 AILFPEFRAKKN
+43 AILFPEFRVKKN

-79 ENKQEAII
+79 ENKQETII

-156 AYRLSFFDTEC
+156 AYRLSFFDAEC
-167 ESIKEFDPT
+167 ESIKELDPA

-196 LDEPSY
+196 LDESSY

-226 WFLGEKAND
+226 WFLGEKAQD
-235 LLHAYKSVIS
+235 LLSVYKSVIS
-245 PKALEEIQELASLNE
+245 PRALEEIQELASLNE
-260 LDCERFKSLKVL
+260 LDCERFKFLKVL

-312 VLGTIKKSNMDNV
+312 AISAL
-325 LGTIEKSNMECVIAP
+325 EKSNMECVIAP

-347 PDGIFISLNSF
+347 PDRIFISLNSF
-358 ERKKKRQKSK
+358 ERKKKCQKSK
-368 LALNELNP
+368 LALNELNA

-385 GVGVFSQLVQHSVL
+385 GVGVFSQLIQHSVL

-428 YVAQSDSVPVKDRLG
+428 YVAQSDSVPAKDRLG

-453 VRTKLLEIAGKIIE
+453 VRAKLLEIAGKIIE

-544 NGFQSVLV
+544 NGFQSALV

-566 RARFENFGVKVARLD
+566 KARFENFGVKVARLD

-661 QIKSI
+661 QIKGI

-721 LENLI
+721 LEELI

-731 AILHSQINANK
+731 AILHSQINASE

-919 LCENVD
+919 LCENTD

-961 GILKLSNF
+961 GIIKLSNF

-977 SDEKKES
+977 SDEHKES

-997 TLLKHLRAQISLKQR
+997 TLLKHLRAQISLKRR

>member
-1 MIQSSLY
+1 MIQASLY

-29 LAKEVISYFKPNTK
+29 LAKEVINYFKPNIK
-43 AILFPEFRAKKN
+43 AILFPEFMAKKN

-167 ESIKEFDPT
+167 ESIKELDPT

-202 KDLKTKVEQSP
+202 KDLKIKVEQSP

-226 WFLGEKAND
+226 WFLGEKAQD
-235 LLHAYKSVIS
+235 LLSVYKSVIS
-245 PKALEEIQELASLNE
+245 PRALEEIQELASLNE
-260 LDCERFKSLKVL
+260 LDCERFKFLKVL

-293 LHSNHKI
+293 LHSNCKI

-312 VLGTIKKSNMDNV
+312 VLGA
-325 LGTIEKSNMECVIAP
+325 IEKSSMECVIAP

-368 LALNELNP
+368 LALNELNA

-478 KMDTHLAE
+478 KMDAHLAE

-511 DLSSKRVMDRL
+511 DLSSHRVMDRL

-544 NGFQSVLV
+544 NGFQSALV

-597 LIDVLV
+597 QVDALI

-661 QIKSI
+661 QIKGI

-694 IYREL
+694 IHREL

-731 AILHSQINANK
+731 AILHSQINANE

-961 GILKLSNF
+961 GIIKLSNF

-977 SDEKKES
+977 SDEHKES

-997 TLLKHLRAQISLKQR
+997 TLLKHLRAQISLKRR

>member
-8 RALNKGFDYQ
+8 GALNKGFDYQ

-196 LDEPSY
+196 LNEQSY

-260 LDCERFKSLKVL
+260 LDGERFKFLKVL
-272 ENAQGYEDLEIH
+272 ENPQGYEDLEIH
-284 AHALEGFIA
+284 AHALESFIA
-293 LHSNHKI
+293 LHSNRKI

-312 VLGTIKKSNMDNV
+312 AISAL
-325 LGTIEKSNMECVIAP
+325 EKSHIECVIAP

-368 LALNELNP
+368 LALNELNA

-399 GSKRDFLEIAYLGED
+399 GSKRDFLEIAYSGED

-428 YVAQSDSVPVKDRLG
+428 YVAQSGSVPVKDKLG

-453 VRTKLLEIAGKIIE
+453 VRAKLLEIAGKIIE

-544 NGFQSVLV
+544 NGFQSALV

-566 RARFENFGVKVARLD
+566 RVRFENFGVKVARLD

-597 LIDVLV
+597 LVDVLV
-603 GTHAILGA
+603 GTHAILGT

-661 QIKSI
+661 QIKGI
-666 SSLKTP
+666 SSLKIP

-694 IYREL
+694 IHREL

-712 ASISKVKTK
+712 ASISKIKTK
-721 LENLI
+721 LEDLI

-731 AILHSQINANK
+731 AILHSQISAHE

-836 SIAYH
+836 SVAYH

-888 SVEIQLGVSAFL
+888 SVEIQLSVSAFL
-900 NPELIASDSL
+900 NPELIGSDNL

-919 LCENVD
+919 LCENTD

-961 GILKLSNF
+961 GIIKLSNF
-969 NQNITLTY
+969 NQNITITY

-997 TLLKHLRAQISLKQR
+997 TLLKHLRAQISLKRH

>member
-8 RALNKGFDYQ
+8 GALNKGFDYQ

-187 IEIPPTLFS
+187 VEIPPTLFS
-196 LDEPSY
+196 LNEQSY

-260 LDCERFKSLKVL
+260 LDGERFKFLKVL
-272 ENAQGYEDLEIH
+272 ENPQGYEDLEIH
-284 AHALEGFIA
+284 AHALESFIA
-293 LHSNHKI
+293 LHSNRKI

-307 TILDN
+307 TILGN
-312 VLGTIKKSNMDNV
+312 AISAL
-325 LGTIEKSNMECVIAP
+325 EKSHIECVIAP

-368 LALNELNP
+368 LALNELNA

-428 YVAQSDSVPVKDRLG
+428 YVAQSDSVPIKDRLG

-544 NGFQSVLV
+544 NGFQSALV

-566 RARFENFGVKVARLD
+566 RVRFENFGVKVARLD
-581 RYASEK
+581 RYASGK
-587 NKLLKAVELG
+587 NKLLKAVGLG
-597 LIDVLV
+597 LVDVLV

-649 TPIPRTLNMALS
+649 TPIPRTLNMVLS
-661 QIKSI
+661 QIKGI

-694 IYREL
+694 IHREL

-721 LENLI
+721 LEDLI

-731 AILHSQINANK
+731 AILHSQINASE

-888 SVEIQLGVSAFL
+888 SVEIQLSVSAFL

-919 LCENVD
+919 LCENTD

-942 DLSAQFL
+942 NLSAQFL

-961 GILKLSNF
+961 GIIKLSNF
-969 NQNITLTY
+969 NQNITITY

-997 TLLKHLRAQISLKQR
+997 TLLKHLRAQISLKRH

>member
-29 LAKEVISYFKPNTK
+29 LAKEVISYFKPNIK
-43 AILFPEFRAKKN
+43 AVLFPEFRAKKN

-64 FLQLLGGLREFYQAL
+64 FLQLLGGLGEFYQAL
-79 ENKQEAII
+79 ENKQEVII

-144 GDIVDIYAPNSK
+144 GDIVDIYIPNSK

-196 LDEPSY
+196 LDESSY

-226 WFLGEKAND
+226 WFLGKKAQD
-235 LLHAYKSVIS
+235 LLSVYKSVIS
-245 PKALEEIQELASLNE
+245 PRALEEIQELASLNE
-260 LDCERFKSLKVL
+260 LDCERFKLLKVL
-272 ENAQGYEDLEIH
+272 ENPQGYEDLEIH
-284 AHALEGFIA
+284 AHALESFIA
-293 LHSNHKI
+293 LHSNRKI

-312 VLGTIKKSNMDNV
+312 AVSTLERNNI
-325 LGTIEKSNMECVIAP
+325 ECVIAP

-399 GSKRDFLEIAYLGED
+399 GSKRDFLEIAYWGED

-453 VRTKLLEIAGKIIE
+453 VRAKLLEIASKIIE

-478 KMDTHLAE
+478 KMETHLAE

-544 NGFQSVLV
+544 NGFQSALV

-661 QIKSI
+661 QIKGI

-721 LENLI
+721 LEDLI

-731 AILHSQINANK
+731 AILHSQISANE

-836 SIAYH
+836 SVAYH

-919 LCENVD
+919 LCENTD

-961 GILKLSNF
+961 GIIKLSNF
-969 NQNITLTY
+969 NQNITITY
-977 SDEKKES
+977 GGKKKES

-997 TLLKHLRAQISLKQR
+997 TLLKHLRAQISLKRR

>member
-29 LAKEVISYFKPNTK
+29 LAKEVISYFKPNIK
-43 AILFPEFRAKKN
+43 AVLFPEFRAKKN

-64 FLQLLGGLREFYQAL
+64 FLQLLGGLREFYQAS

-115 NLKDLKDKLFYYG
+115 NLKNLKDKLFYYG

-156 AYRLSFFDTEC
+156 AYRLSFFDMEC

-196 LDEPSY
+196 LNEQSY

-245 PKALEEIQELASLNE
+245 SRALEEIQELASLNE
-260 LDCERFKSLKVL
+260 LDGERFKFLKVL
-272 ENAQGYEDLEIH
+272 ENPQGYEDLEIH
-284 AHALEGFIA
+284 AHALESFIA
-293 LHSNHKI
+293 LHSNRKI

-312 VLGTIKKSNMDNV
+312 AISTL
-325 LGTIEKSNMECVIAP
+325 EKSHIECVIAP

-358 ERKKKRQKSK
+358 ERKKKRQRSK
-368 LALNELNP
+368 LALNELNA

-428 YVAQSDSVPVKDRLG
+428 YVAQSDSVPIKDRLG

-453 VRTKLLEIAGKIIE
+453 VKTKLLEIASKIIE

-544 NGFQSVLV
+544 NGFQSALV

-581 RYASEK
+581 RYANEK

-661 QIKSI
+661 QIKGI
-666 SSLKTP
+666 SSLKIP

-694 IYREL
+694 IHREL

-721 LENLI
+721 LEDLI

-731 AILHSQINANK
+731 AILHSQINAHE

-854 DQSGHIKNIG
+854 DQSGYIKNIG

-888 SVEIQLGVSAFL
+888 SVEIQLSVSAFL
-900 NPELIASDSL
+900 NPELIGSDSL

-919 LCENVD
+919 LCENTD

-961 GILKLSNF
+961 GIIKLSNF
-969 NQNITLTY
+969 NQNITITY
-977 SDEKKES
+977 SGEKKES

-997 TLLKHLRAQISLKQR
+997 TLLKHLRAQISLKRH

>member
-8 RALNKGFDYQ
+8 GALNKGFDYQ

-144 GDIVDIYAPNSK
+144 GDIADIYAPNSK
-156 AYRLSFFDTEC
+156 AYRLSFFDMEC

-187 IEIPPTLFS
+187 VEIPPTLFS
-196 LDEPSY
+196 LNEQSY

-245 PKALEEIQELASLNE
+245 PRALEEIQELASLNE
-260 LDCERFKSLKVL
+260 LDYERFKFLKVL
-272 ENAQGYEDLEIH
+272 ENPQGYEDLEIH
-284 AHALEGFIA
+284 AHALESFIA
-293 LHSNHKI
+293 LHSNRKI

-312 VLGTIKKSNMDNV
+312 AISAL
-325 LGTIEKSNMECVIAP
+325 EKSHIECVIAP

-368 LALNELNP
+368 LALNELNA

-428 YVAQSDSVPVKDRLG
+428 YVAQSDSVPTKDRLG

-453 VRTKLLEIAGKIIE
+453 VKTKLLEIAGKIIE

-544 NGFQSVLV
+544 NGFQSALV

-603 GTHAILGA
+603 GTHAIFCA

-661 QIKSI
+661 QIKGI
-666 SSLKTP
+666 SSLKIP

-694 IYREL
+694 IHREL

-721 LENLI
+721 LEDLI

-731 AILHSQINANK
+731 AILHSQISANE

-888 SVEIQLGVSAFL
+888 SVEIQLSVSAFL
-900 NPELIASDSL
+900 NPELIGSDSL

-919 LCENVD
+919 LCENTD

-961 GILKLSNF
+961 GIIKLSNF
-969 NQNITLTY
+969 NQNITITY

-997 TLLKHLRAQISLKQR
+997 TLLKHLRAQISLKRH

>member
-18 ILACKDFKESE
+18 ILACKDFKESK
-29 LAKEVISYFKPNTK
+29 LAKEVISYFKPNIK

-79 ENKQEAII
+79 ENKQEVII

-176 TQMSLKEDLLE
+176 TQMSLKEDWLE

-196 LDEPSY
+196 LDELSY

-213 LNSFSKDLTSFGL
+213 LNSFSKDLISFGL

-272 ENAQGYEDLEIH
+272 ENPQGYEDLEIH
-284 AHALEGFIA
+284 AHALESFIA
-293 LHSNHKI
+293 LHSNRKI

-312 VLGTIKKSNMDNV
+312 AISTL
-325 LGTIEKSNMECVIAP
+325 EKSNIECVIAP

-368 LALNELNP
+368 LALNELNA

-399 GSKRDFLEIAYLGED
+399 GSKRDFLEIAYWGED

-428 YVAQSDSVPVKDRLG
+428 YVAQSDSVPIKDRLG

-478 KMDTHLAE
+478 KMETHLAE

-581 RYASEK
+581 RYASGK

-661 QIKSI
+661 QIKGI

-721 LENLI
+721 LEGLI

-731 AILHSQINANK
+731 AILHSQINANE

-836 SIAYH
+836 SVAYH

-919 LCENVD
+919 LCENTD

-961 GILKLSNF
+961 GIIKLSNF
-969 NQNITLTY
+969 NQNITITY
-977 SDEKKES
+977 SGEKKES

-997 TLLKHLRAQISLKQR
+997 TLLKHLRAQISLKRH

>member
-18 ILACKDFKESE
+18 ILACKDFKESK
-29 LAKEVISYFKPNTK
+29 LAKEVISYFKPNIK

-79 ENKQEAII
+79 ENKQETII

-110 LLEKY
+110 LLGKY
-115 NLKDLKDKLFYYG
+115 NLKDLKNKLFYYG

-167 ESIKEFDPT
+167 ESIKELDPT

-235 LLHAYKSVIS
+235 LLHAYKSIIS
-245 PKALEEIQELASLNE
+245 PRALEEIQELAGLNE
-260 LDCERFKSLKVL
+260 LDCERFKFLKVL

-312 VLGTIKKSNMDNV
+312 VISALERSN
-325 LGTIEKSNMECVIAP
+325 IECVIAP

-368 LALNELNP
+368 LALNELNA

-399 GSKRDFLEIAYLGED
+399 GSKRDFLEIAYWGED

-428 YVAQSDSVPVKDRLG
+428 YVAQSDSVPAKDRLG

-544 NGFQSVLV
+544 NGFQSALV

-661 QIKSI
+661 QIKGI

-694 IYREL
+694 IHREL

-721 LENLI
+721 LEDLI

-731 AILHSQINANK
+731 AILHSQINANE

-919 LCENVD
+919 LCEDVD

-961 GILKLSNF
+961 GIIKLSNF
-969 NQNITLTY
+969 NQNITITY

-997 TLLKHLRAQISLKQR
+997 TLLKHLRAQISLKRR